1 MKDVRRLMTAA
12 LLLVLLTAC
21 APGGGN
27 APSPYGGTNAPVAP
41 AAATPTS
48 APKAA
53 PLATPLPSG
62 TMDDPYG
69 YGY

>member
-1 MKDVRRLMTAA
+1 MKDVLRLMTAA
-12 LLLVLLTAC
+12 LLLVGLSAC

-27 APSPYGGTNAPVAP
+27 APSPYGGTNAPVVP
-41 AAATPTS
+41 AGVPATT